1 MAGLRRYGLRRLV
14 AAIVCAAAVSAIAD
28 RAFARAGGGERYSGS
43 SSGSSGGGGGSY
55 SGGDSYSDGD
65 GYDGATGDGEL
76 TTVEAILL
84 GCMLIITAIVIIFA
98 AIFAAIRGVIILIHR
113 LVIRLADKIRKVRCR
128 KELASVISK
137 NDDDFRE
144 SVFYDRVRDA
154 FAKIQQ
160 AWSEQ
165 RIEEVRAFVSDGI
178 FERFS
183 LQIQEQRDLG
193 YRNVMESV
201 RVREVAMADVDCDDR
216 FETAAVKITASAV
229 DYRVRLDD
237 GREIPGF
244 RHDESFT
251 EYWSFIRRTGVKTQ
265 RRRRGLIEGFCPNC
279 GTDIRMNR
287 TARCES
293 CNSLIRNGEY
303 DWVLAEITQQCEWR
317 ASGSSKPLWVASYHQ
332 SRDEA
337 FSLQCLEDRAS
348 VIFWRKVMADRL
360 GETGPLRKM
369 ATPQFCDQY
378 ADTLRPKR
386 RKYFGDCAVGCVQL
400 LGILPSEEMDRSLV
414 HIRWSGSIFHRF
426 GGGQPVRQSGSVL
439 HDSLFVLGRRSGVKT
454 PPEYGLSSAHCPCC
468 AAPEEKLTSHACEF
482 CGEVLNDG
490 SHDWVLLDIMRTCD
504 PQARELIRL
513 SRFVPRGDSDEF
525 AENRQAEGSG
535 DEDGIPQSI
544 ALLSWAIDTA
554 MADGRIQDRERSML
568 KDVAGRH
575 GMSER
580 QLDALID
587 GTLRSD
593 LYLPRPQDL
602 QQAKRWLT
610 VMADVGL
617 ADGRMRRAE
626 HGLLRRVGAGLS
638 MDDRE
643 VKKLVRERRKE
654 LYHEARAELRNAKK
668 GNSSQSAAT

>member
-244 RHDESFT
+244 PC
-251 EYWSFIRRTGVKTQ
+251 TG
-265 RRRRGLIEGFCPNC
+265 
-279 GTDIRMNR
+279 
-287 TARCES
+287 
-293 CNSLIRNGEY
+293 
-303 DWVLAEITQQCEWR
+303 
-317 ASGSSKPLWVASYHQ
+317 ASYAERV
-332 SRDEA
+332 S
-337 FSLQCLEDRAS
+337 
-348 VIFWRKVMADRL
+348 
-360 GETGPLRKM
+360 
-369 ATPQFCDQY
+369 
-378 ADTLRPKR
+378 KR
-386 RKYFGDCAVGCVQL
+386 
-400 LGILPSEEMDRSLV
+400 
-414 HIRWSGSIFHRF
+414 
-426 GGGQPVRQSGSVL
+426 
-439 HDSLFVLGRRSGVKT
+439 
-454 PPEYGLSSAHCPCC
+454 SA
-468 AAPEEKLTSHACEF
+468 A
-482 CGEVLNDG
+482 
-490 SHDWVLLDIMRTCD
+490 
-504 PQARELIRL
+504 
-513 SRFVPRGDSDEF
+513 
-525 AENRQAEGSG
+525 
-535 DEDGIPQSI
+535 
-544 ALLSWAIDTA
+544 
-554 MADGRIQDRERSML
+554 
-568 KDVAGRH
+568 
-575 GMSER
+575 
-580 QLDALID
+580 
-587 GTLRSD
+587 
-593 LYLPRPQDL
+593 
-602 QQAKRWLT
+602 
-610 VMADVGL
+610 
-617 ADGRMRRAE
+617 
-626 HGLLRRVGAGLS
+626 GAG
-638 MDDRE
+638 
-643 VKKLVRERRKE
+643 
-654 LYHEARAELRNAKK
+654 
-668 GNSSQSAAT
+668 